1 MEVFFLAIIIVGAA
15 VAGIG
20 IKMFFKPGGMFTR
33 TCGSS
38 FDPKTG
44 KPMKCTSCQDNS
56 PEDCKNDEEQN
67 KEQDKEQENAA
78 K

>member
-44 KPMKCTSCQDNS
+44 KPMKCTCQNNS